1 MGFQR
6 AGLSWARAGGRRH
19 REARRASRREW
30 RSRERAPGGS
40 GQAACCRAC
49 GAGSGLSSA
58 GQARGWAS
66 WARRP
71 PGLQTSTVGMLEA
84 RPSGIEG
91 EKFCPSPAAFQGL
104 RPGPAAGGP
113 GGSHAA
119 GLAWARSAS
128 GVRPRRLAGP
138 PRSGRFSPA
147 RALGPWFPP
156 GSRGGASGRGPATPP
171 RRGPGLSRR
180 PPAASAARALLAQPG
195 RTAGAW
201 GRGPRSAG
209 SPQLLAPPKMT
220 ICHSIK
226 VSGQLME
233 EPGSATPGQNGLLPR
248 IGEVQMLNA
257 EHCVL
262 SQAGPPPRPQVRPVD
277 SSGVK
282 GSGH

>member
-1 MGFQR
+1 MGILGSEAAQAPDLDGR
-6 AGLSWARAGGRRH
+6 DAGSPAFRR
-19 REARRASRREW
+19 RRREV
-30 RSRERAPGGS
+30 
-40 GQAACCRAC
+40 
-49 GAGSGLSSA
+49 LSLT
-58 GQARGWAS
+58 GR
-66 WARRP
+66 
-71 PGLQTSTVGMLEA
+71 L
-84 RPSGIEG
+84 
-91 EKFCPSPAAFQGL
+91 
-104 RPGPAAGGP
+104 PGPEAGPGCRRP

-128 GVRPRRLAGP
+128 GVGLGGWQGRRDPAVFRRRGLSGPGFLRERGAARLAEAQRPRRAAGRACP
-138 PRSGRFSPA
+138 AGRLLPLLPA
-147 RALGPWFPP
+147 RCWH
-156 GSRGGASGRGPATPP
+156 SR
-171 RRGPGLSRR
+171 
-180 PPAASAARALLAQPG
+180 G